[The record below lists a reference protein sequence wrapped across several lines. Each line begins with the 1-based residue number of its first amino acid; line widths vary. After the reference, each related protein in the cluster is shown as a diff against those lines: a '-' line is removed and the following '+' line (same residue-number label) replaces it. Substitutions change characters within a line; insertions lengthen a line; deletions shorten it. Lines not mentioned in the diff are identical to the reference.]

1 MSGSRSKNTG
11 VGVREGLSGSTGTDL
26 SGLGQVKLELH
37 GIGKSYVRDKR
48 PYRVLD
54 GISLHVQEGEFV
66 TLIGPSGSGKST
78 LFRLIGGVERPDE
91 GTVRIGGRDTTG
103 ERGHISYMPQQASL
117 FPWLSVASNV
127 SSALTTAG
135 VGAKEASALAAEWL
149 KRIGLSDVAGEY
161 PHVLSGGMQQRV
173 SFLRA
178 LLMPR
183 GVMCLDEPFAALDA
197 LTRADMQA
205 WLLDLWEAERRSVL
219 FVTHSI
225 EEALTLSD
233 RIYVLSRAPARVL
246 REIAVPFERPRRADV
261 WKEPAFVRLKE
272 EVLELL
278 REGTGAASVEGKTR
292 AEEAGTEKAGAGH
305 VL

>member
-1 MSGSRSKNTG
+1 MS
-11 VGVREGLSGSTGTDL
+11 ELAEP
-26 SGLGQVKLELH
+26 KLELQAVS
-37 GIGKSYVRDKR
+37 KSYVRDKR
-48 PYRVLD
+48 PYPVLD
-54 GISLHVQEGEFV
+54 RISLHVREGEFV

-91 GTVRIGGRDTTG
+91 GTVRIGGRETTG

-117 FPWLSVASNV
+117 FPWMSVAANI

-135 VGAKEASALAAEWL
+135 VGAAEAARLASQWL
-149 KRIGLSDVAGEY
+149 ERIGLDDVAKEY

-183 GVMCLDEPFAALDA
+183 DVMCLDEPFAALDA

-233 RIYVLSRAPARVL
+233 RLYVLSRGPARVL
-246 REIAVPFERPRRADV
+246 REIAVPFPRPRRADV

-278 REGTGAASVEGKTR
+278 QKGAE
-292 AEEAGTEKAGAGH
+292 AEHA
-305 VL
+305 L

>member
-1 MSGSRSKNTG
+1 MNAQNRP
-11 VGVREGLSGSTGTDL
+11 
-26 SGLGQVKLELH
+26 KLELS
-37 GIGKSYVRDKR
+37 GISKSYARGKLSH
-48 PYRVLD
+48 PVLD
-54 GISLHVQEGEFV
+54 RISLTVRAGEFV

-91 GTVRIGGRDTTG
+91 GEIRIDGELSTGR
-103 ERGHISYMPQQASL
+103 RGRISYMPQQASL
-117 FPWLSVASNV
+117 FPWLSVSANI

-135 VGAKEASALAAEWL
+135 VPAKEAAALADRWL
-149 KRIGLSDVAGEY
+149 DRIGLGGVAKQY

-183 GVMCLDEPFAALDA
+183 GLMCLDEPFAALDA

-205 WLLDLWEAERRSVL
+205 WLLKLWEEERRSVL

-233 RIYVLSRAPARVL
+233 RIYVLSLAPARVL
-246 REIAVPFERPRRADV
+246 AELEIPFPRPRRTDV
-261 WKEPAFVRLKE
+261 WTEPAFVELKRQ
-272 EVLELL
+272 VLELL
-278 REGTGAASVEGKTR
+278 GETGGGQGR
-292 AEEAGTEKAGAGH
+292 
-305 VL
+305 